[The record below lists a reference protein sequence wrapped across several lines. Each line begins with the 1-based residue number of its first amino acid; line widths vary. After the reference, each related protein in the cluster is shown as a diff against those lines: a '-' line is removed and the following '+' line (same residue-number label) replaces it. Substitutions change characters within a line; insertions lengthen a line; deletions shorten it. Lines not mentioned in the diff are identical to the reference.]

1 MRSLSS
7 SASPPAASQ
16 IGPSFSLALGNHP
29 VVPAVAFGFGLL
41 GRRLVR
47 HKAWIAG
54 LPAKTFASNAL
65 ALQIAMAATGLALV
79 FRVPLAELAGRTLY
93 PGSVKNGSSRPS
105 ST

>member
-1 MRSLSS
+1 VFLGITISFLQGLATAYLYRG
-7 SASPPAASQ
+7 SPA
-16 IGPSFSLALGNHP
+16 
-29 VVPAVAFGFGLL
+29 
-41 GRRLVR
+41 
-47 HKAWIAG
+47 
-54 LPAKTFASNAL
+54 AL